1 MEFNAGFTLI
11 GEDQDGEDKT
21 DDLTPVPP
29 GSVLSLDQDLYQEGD
44 EAWGRPDDP
53 IGEAHGA
60 VVATK
65 RGRAMCTITFAIDE
79 NDVIVAQGLLPLQG
93 RKLGSGS
100 LAVTGGTGAFD
111 KVSGRVDMETR
122 NPKRWSFVL

>member
-11 GEDQDGEDKT
+11 GEDQDGEDET

-29 GSVLSLDQDLYQEGD
+29 GSVFSLDQDLYQEGD
-44 EAWGRPDDP
+44 QAWGRGDGP

-65 RGRAMCTITFAIDE
+65 RGRAMCAITFAIDE
-79 NDVIVAQGLLPLQG
+79 SDVIVAQGLLPLQG